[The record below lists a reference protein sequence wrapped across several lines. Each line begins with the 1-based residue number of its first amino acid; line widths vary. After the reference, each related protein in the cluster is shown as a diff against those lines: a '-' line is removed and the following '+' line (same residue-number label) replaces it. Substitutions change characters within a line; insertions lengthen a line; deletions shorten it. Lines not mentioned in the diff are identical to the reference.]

1 MLNLPFLHHL
11 LHLLCYSSMIC
22 MAYDRTS
29 YEAKEKKHWLTVHRG
44 ELVGRF
50 LLQDNLK
57 PAWHDDPRSTPVR
70 VRAAV
75 EQLIARL
82 DENK

>member
-1 MLNLPFLHHL
+1 MCNVCIIYYTGYVHI
-11 LHLLCYSSMIC
+11 YDIYDM
-22 MAYDRTS
+22 YDRTS
-29 YEAKEKKHWLTVHRG
+29 YEATEKKHWLTVHQG

-82 DENK
+82 DEKK